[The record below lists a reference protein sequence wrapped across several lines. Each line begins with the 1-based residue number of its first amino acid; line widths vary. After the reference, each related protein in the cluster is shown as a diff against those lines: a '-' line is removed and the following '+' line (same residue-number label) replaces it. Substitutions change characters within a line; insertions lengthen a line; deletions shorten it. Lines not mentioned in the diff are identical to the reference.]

1 MLVDTAV
8 ASMVVGKLR
17 GGTFSSLG
25 EMPLKRVDCIIASFA
40 IEAAVVALGLRGA
53 AFVSPVAPYAFF
65 VSYALLLYAIWAN
78 RHIRWMLLTGI
89 GVALNFVVI
98 LANGMKMPV
107 SADMLT
113 AVGMAQQV
121 TAIQSGKVLT
131 YRLVDATTRL
141 WQLGDVIPI
150 GQPYPIHRVVSLG
163 DVVMSLGVF
172 LLIQHEM
179 LARKSPRSKLGRK
192 SRTLTHS

>member
-53 AFVSPVAPYAFF
+53 AFVSSVAPYAFF

-98 LANGMKMPV
+98 IANGMKMPV